1 MWRGSPRT
9 ANDYNYK
16 SVEVTTLS
24 DNGQSAFLSKRRLH
38 SCSSRF
44 ELKMDSRRL
53 VPLWISPPVARL
65 QQRRDTA
72 QPQLTVKL
80 LLNCEKQC
88 NCLDFS
94 PIRDGFTFYF
104 YLYFFSR
111 DSMERYSEWKHVF
124 DAFPDHWSLPQ
135 PAVVRKQGSDLWR
148 ENVQWQQQQGGFSFI
163 FICVNPVNIYFN

>member
-1 MWRGSPRT
+1 MWRGSPHT

-94 PIRDGFTFYF
+94 PIRNGFTFYF

-148 ENVQWQQQQGGFSFI
+148 ENVQWQNYFYLCEPCKYI
-163 FICVNPVNIYFN
+163 F